1 MGHWNYRIVR
11 SYPANKEEAWYSIRE
26 VYYDNN
32 GKVNGWTENAIAPES
47 NTIEGLLETLQLM
60 LNCLDKPV
68 LDEANL
74 EECDGTE

>member
-1 MGHWNYRIVR
+1 MK
-11 SYPANKEEAWYSIRE
+11 SYPANQKEPWYSIRE
-26 VYYDNN
+26 VYYDAT

-47 NTIEGLLETLQLM
+47 NTIEGLLEILQLM